1 MTTERGATTR
11 AQGVSTPDRGATAH
25 AVAAAALEVPG
36 VARLTAGRGPVAAA
50 THYPG
55 GKVTGVR
62 MTEEGV
68 WVHIVVGLL
77 PLGPVADRV
86 HRAVRAALD
95 RIGDARPVEVVI
107 EDLDEPAFR
116 SPLIRHRAVR

>member
-11 AQGVSTPDRGATAH
+11 ARASTPDRGAIAH

-77 PLGPVADRV
+77 PLGPVADEV

-95 RIGDARPVEVVI
+95 RMGDARPVEVII
-107 EDLDEPAFR
+107 EDVEESAFR
-116 SPLIRHRAVR
+116 SPLVRHRAVR